1 MDDPQQRI
9 LTGHLVLVPRLVEIQ
24 RTEGSEGSVFAV
36 IEGARHTGYRL
47 RCTHHREPDFFDT
60 YAGAV
65 AAVRGAAAQCCLDL
79 VDGEAA

>member
-1 MDDPQQRI
+1 MDDSQQRI

-24 RTEGSEGSVFAV
+24 RTEGSVFAV

-65 AAVRGAAAQCCLDL
+65 AAVREAAEQCCLDL